1 MTKFFSLIGLVCAAI
16 VALVFWAASS
26 DIQITVAGVFAVA
39 AINAFGFAA
48 VVHRLD
54 PEGPNTSLGIVI
66 GSPNIR
72 IGFKF

>member
-1 MTKFFSLIGLVCAAI
+1 MTKFFSLIGLVCAAM

-26 DIQITVAGVFAVA
+26 DIQIILAGVFAVA

-54 PEGPNTSLGIVI
+54 RKPATQRRTSPPPL
-66 GSPNIR
+66 N
-72 IGFKF
+72 